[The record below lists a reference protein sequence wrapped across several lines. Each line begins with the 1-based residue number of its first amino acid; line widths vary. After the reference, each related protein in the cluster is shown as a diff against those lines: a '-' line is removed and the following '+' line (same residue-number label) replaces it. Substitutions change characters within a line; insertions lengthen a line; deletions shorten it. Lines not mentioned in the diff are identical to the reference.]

1 MYRQVIKESR
11 PFGAVDARVVS
22 VVCNGYIAVVQSIE
36 TVVPGTELKFAKKKN
51 APVVKSKVISCC
63 SFHVFTYRMLF
74 NFFMNNRGVLKILRA
89 GRSTDFVTNI
99 VI

>member
-51 APVVKSKVISCC
+51 APVVKSKVITC
-63 SFHVFTYRMLF
+63 SFQAFTDQC
-74 NFFMNNRGVLKILRA
+74 FFHEQPGCIENLK
-89 GRSTDFVTNI
+89 GW
-99 VI
+99 